1 MSIREVIMD
10 YLEDSSKKAL
20 SVEELSVALHMNKA
34 KDYKVFVKTL
44 ASLEAE
50 HLLNFTAK
58 GKVELAEK
66 EEAKVVISGIFRA
79 NAAGFGFVSIDAEE
93 PDVFVARGQTAFA
106 LDGDEVFIEID
117 KNANALKGTSAEG
130 HVVEIIRHDVHQVV
144 GTFVALNDDEK
155 EQTGLIGFVKSRNKK
170 IPYRV
175 YLGNEGLIPENKAI
189 VRVEITHYP
198 DKEFPQTMQG
208 LVTEIIGQADDQG
221 IDVLEVLASMDIVS
235 EFPKEVL
242 DQAEA
247 VPEEVP
253 ENEIVGRVDYRNE
266 ITFTIDGA
274 DAKDL
279 DDAVHAKR
287 LENGNYELGVHIADV
302 SHYVTEN
309 SPLDKEAYERGTSV
323 YVTDRVVPML
333 PERLSNGICSLNP
346 RINRLTQ
353 SCVMEISP
361 EGRVINY
368 QISQSIIKTT
378 ERMTY
383 DAVNQMIAGDEV
395 ALEKYAKIADS
406 VKIMVE
412 LHHILKAMRKRRGA
426 IDFDT
431 VEAKIIV
438 NEKGLPIEIRKR
450 TRGIAERMIESFML
464 EANETVAT
472 HFEAH
477 GLPFIYRIHEQPKA
491 DRLQRFIDF
500 AATFGMQI
508 EGTSNGIDQKVLQAF
523 MKKIKGQPGEMVLS
537 TMLLRSMQQARYSEN
552 NEGHFG
558 LAAENYTHFTSPIR
572 RYPDLLVHRLIRE
585 IGEGKTPANILQK
598 WEDKIPEIAEHS
610 SHRERRAVDAERE
623 VEKMK
628 KAEFMEEHVGEEFE
642 GIIASVTRFG
652 MFIELENTIEGLVH
666 ISTLKGDYFNYQ
678 ERMLALIGER
688 SGLTFKIGQPIKIK
702 VVKADRMTGEID
714 FEYLP
719 SELDLIDKAAKAKKK
734 PEHKGRKKS
743 NQSLKVK
750 SVAPKSTDKSANK
763 SKNGRRADEKSEFDK
778 KKKKSAKKPFYSKAA
793 KGKFTD
799 KKDNGKKFTDGR
811 KKPSK
816 RG

>member
-1 MSIREVIMD
+1 
-10 YLEDSSKKAL
+10 
-20 SVEELSVALHMNKA
+20 
-34 KDYKVFVKTL
+34 
-44 ASLEAE
+44 
-50 HLLNFTAK
+50 
-58 GKVELAEK
+58 
-66 EEAKVVISGIFRA
+66 
-79 NAAGFGFVSIDAEE
+79 
-93 PDVFVARGQTAFA
+93 
-106 LDGDEVFIEID
+106 
-117 KNANALKGTSAEG
+117 
-130 HVVEIIRHDVHQVV
+130 
-144 GTFVALNDDEK
+144 
-155 EQTGLIGFVKSRNKK
+155 
-170 IPYRV
+170 
-175 YLGNEGLIPENKAI
+175 
-189 VRVEITHYP
+189 
-198 DKEFPQTMQG
+198 
-208 LVTEIIGQADDQG
+208 
-221 IDVLEVLASMDIVS
+221 
-235 EFPKEVL
+235 
-242 DQAEA
+242 
-247 VPEEVP
+247 
-253 ENEIVGRVDYRNE
+253 
-266 ITFTIDGA
+266 
-274 DAKDL
+274 
-279 DDAVHAKR
+279 
-287 LENGNYELGVHIADV
+287 
-302 SHYVTEN
+302 
-309 SPLDKEAYERGTSV
+309 
-323 YVTDRVVPML
+323 
-333 PERLSNGICSLNP
+333 
-346 RINRLTQ
+346 
-353 SCVMEISP
+353 
-361 EGRVINY
+361 
-368 QISQSIIKTT
+368 
-378 ERMTY
+378 MTY
-383 DAVNQMIAGDEV
+383 DAVNQMIAGDEA

-412 LHHILKAMRKRRGA
+412 LHHILEAMRKRRGA

-719 SELDLIDKAAKAKKK
+719 SELDLIDKAEKAKRKS
-734 PEHKGRKKS
+734 EHKGRKKS

-750 SVAPKSTDKSANK
+750 SVATKSTDKSANK

-811 KKPSK
+811 KKPHK

>member
-10 YLEDSSKKAL
+10 YLENSSKKAL

-383 DAVNQMIAGDEV
+383 DAVNQMIAGDEA

-412 LHHILKAMRKRRGA
+412 LHHILEAMRKRRGA

-477 GLPFIYRIHEQPKA
+477 G
-491 DRLQRFIDF
+491 LQRFIDF

-585 IGEGKTPANILQK
+585 IGEGKTSASILQK

-734 PEHKGRKKS
+734 PDHKGRKKS

-763 SKNGRRADEKSEFDK
+763 SKNGKRADEKSEFDK

-799 KKDNGKKFTDGR
+799 KKGNGKKFTDGR
-811 KKPSK
+811 KKPHK

>member
-1 MSIREVIMD
+1 
-10 YLEDSSKKAL
+10 
-20 SVEELSVALHMNKA
+20 
-34 KDYKVFVKTL
+34 
-44 ASLEAE
+44 
-50 HLLNFTAK
+50 
-58 GKVELAEK
+58 
-66 EEAKVVISGIFRA
+66 
-79 NAAGFGFVSIDAEE
+79 
-93 PDVFVARGQTAFA
+93 
-106 LDGDEVFIEID
+106 
-117 KNANALKGTSAEG
+117 
-130 HVVEIIRHDVHQVV
+130 
-144 GTFVALNDDEK
+144 
-155 EQTGLIGFVKSRNKK
+155 
-170 IPYRV
+170 
-175 YLGNEGLIPENKAI
+175 
-189 VRVEITHYP
+189 
-198 DKEFPQTMQG
+198 
-208 LVTEIIGQADDQG
+208 
-221 IDVLEVLASMDIVS
+221 
-235 EFPKEVL
+235 
-242 DQAEA
+242 
-247 VPEEVP
+247 
-253 ENEIVGRVDYRNE
+253 
-266 ITFTIDGA
+266 
-274 DAKDL
+274 
-279 DDAVHAKR
+279 
-287 LENGNYELGVHIADV
+287 
-302 SHYVTEN
+302 
-309 SPLDKEAYERGTSV
+309 
-323 YVTDRVVPML
+323 
-333 PERLSNGICSLNP
+333 
-346 RINRLTQ
+346 
-353 SCVMEISP
+353 
-361 EGRVINY
+361 
-368 QISQSIIKTT
+368 
-378 ERMTY
+378 
-383 DAVNQMIAGDEV
+383 
-395 ALEKYAKIADS
+395 
-406 VKIMVE
+406 
-412 LHHILKAMRKRRGA
+412 
-426 IDFDT
+426 
-431 VEAKIIV
+431 
-438 NEKGLPIEIRKR
+438 
-450 TRGIAERMIESFML
+450 
-464 EANETVAT
+464 
-472 HFEAH
+472 
-477 GLPFIYRIHEQPKA
+477 
-491 DRLQRFIDF
+491 
-500 AATFGMQI
+500 MQI

-811 KKPSK
+811 KKPHK

>member
-1 MSIREVIMD
+1 M
-10 YLEDSSKKAL
+10 
-20 SVEELSVALHMNKA
+20 
-34 KDYKVFVKTL
+34 
-44 ASLEAE
+44 
-50 HLLNFTAK
+50 
-58 GKVELAEK
+58 
-66 EEAKVVISGIFRA
+66 
-79 NAAGFGFVSIDAEE
+79 
-93 PDVFVARGQTAFA
+93 
-106 LDGDEVFIEID
+106 
-117 KNANALKGTSAEG
+117 
-130 HVVEIIRHDVHQVV
+130 
-144 GTFVALNDDEK
+144 
-155 EQTGLIGFVKSRNKK
+155 
-170 IPYRV
+170 
-175 YLGNEGLIPENKAI
+175 
-189 VRVEITHYP
+189 
-198 DKEFPQTMQG
+198 
-208 LVTEIIGQADDQG
+208 
-221 IDVLEVLASMDIVS
+221 EVLASMDIVS

-383 DAVNQMIAGDEV
+383 DAVNQMIAGDEA
-395 ALEKYAKIADS
+395 ALENYAKIADS

-412 LHHILKAMRKRRGA
+412 LHHILEAMRKRRGA

-628 KAEFMEEHVGEEFE
+628 KAEFMEEHVGEEYE

-734 PEHKGRKKS
+734 PDHKGRKKS

-811 KKPSK
+811 KKPHK